1 MCCRWLAFVQ
11 EDGEAPD
18 ARELELV
25 PVGLG
30 PGQRV
35 REPADDVRPRV
46 RPVVLA
52 IARRGPGRCRGRR
65 RCRRRRSRRSGRGR
79 RRERELLELAQH
91 RERTEDDSRRG
102 RLSGEVQA
110 QHTQRRA
117 PRAQAVAQRV
127 ERVRV
132 GGHDGFESRETYAG
146 AEGEEEAKVLA
157 AEARARENDGAE
169 VRAGREGSGVD
180 ADDVGYVLVDA
191 ASAGLA
197 GDVDLDVSQRGPRGG
212 SAQEVR
218 RAQHVPRVC
227 AIRVPHDELFQTR
240 ARGEGGEERG
250 AHWGGVVAVL
260 YLDAQHAR
268 AHAQDPHEVLH
279 PFLVLPSNTSLQ
291 PQPPHQATQ
300 LCVPLQGL
308 AELSHKHLPA
318 PCATPRVIIHR
329 QIRDRPIALR
339 QAVDVRVVE
348 VREAAERAAEGD
360 GGVEA
365 ARDERVPGA
374 ADAQEGREW
383 ELREVGRGGDGLLDE
398 EEDVVHDLGWEFVD
412 GVHHLL

>member
-1 MCCRWLAFVQ
+1 MCCRLLAFVQ

-18 ARELELV
+18 ARELALELELV
-25 PVGLG
+25 PVSLGL
-30 PGQRV
+30 GQRV

-46 RPVVLA
+46 RPVVFA
-52 IARRGPGRCRGRR
+52 IARRGSGRCRGRR
-65 RCRRRRSRRSGRGR
+65 RCRRRSRRRGR
-79 RRERELLELAQH
+79 RRERKLLELAQH
-91 RERTEDDSRRG
+91 RERVEDDSRRG
-102 RLSGEVQA
+102 RLRGEVQA

-127 ERVRV
+127 EGVRV
-132 GGHDGFESRETYAG
+132 GGHDGFEPRETCAG
-146 AEGEEEAKVLA
+146 AEGVEEAKVLA
-157 AEARARENDGAE
+157 AEARAREDDGAE
-169 VRAGREGSGVD
+169 VAAGREGSGVD
-180 ADDVGYVLVDA
+180 ADVGYVLVDA

-197 GDVDLDVSQRGPRGG
+197 GDVDLEVSQRGPRGG

-218 RAQHVPRVC
+218 RAQHVHRVC
-227 AIRVPHDELFQTR
+227 AIRVPHNELFQTR
-240 ARGEGGEERG
+240 ARGEGAKERG

-260 YLDAQHAR
+260 DLDAQHTR
-268 AHAQDPHEVLH
+268 AHPQNPHEVLH
-279 PFLVLPSNTSLQ
+279 PLLILPTNTPLQ
-291 PQPPHQATQ
+291 PQPPHQASQ

-308 AELSHKHLPA
+308 AELAHKHLPA
-318 PCATPRVIIHR
+318 PRATPRVVIHR
-329 QIRDRPIALR
+329 QIRNRPVALR

-365 ARDERVPGA
+365 ARDERVPGT

-398 EEDVVHDLGWEFVD
+398 EEDVVDDLGWEFVD
-412 GVHHLL
+412 GVHLL